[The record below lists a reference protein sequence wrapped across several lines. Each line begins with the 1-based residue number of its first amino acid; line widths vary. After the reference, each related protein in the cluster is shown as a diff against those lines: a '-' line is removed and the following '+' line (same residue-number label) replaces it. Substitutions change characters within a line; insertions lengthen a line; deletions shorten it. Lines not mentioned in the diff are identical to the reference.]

1 MLSKKIKC
9 NLLYMYKIKCNAIK
23 LTKRSIISTLKMA
36 LVWLVLVFN
45 NSPSGKASL
54 QCNIIFSHDF
64 FGFGEEKHFQKYP
77 APGIWWKIRS
87 AQLRGICHKLID
99 SCHKCWR
106 QPFRCWRSFSCFFRC
121 LSSYLHY
128 YPPFLI
134 GPQFISCLSIVSS
147 LPSSLHFT
155 NPFH

>member
-23 LTKRSIISTLKMA
+23 LSRRSIISTLKMA

-54 QCNIIFSHDF
+54 QCNIIFSHDL
-64 FGFGEEKHFQKYP
+64 FGFGEEKHFKEHP

-87 AQLRGICHKLID
+87 AQRRGICHKLID

-106 QPFRCWRSFSCFFRC
+106 QPFRCWRSFSCFFCC
-121 LSSYLHY
+121 LSSSIPSLVPSVPHCS
-128 YPPFLI
+128 PVHLLPFYCVLSS
-134 GPQFISCLSIVSS
+134 FI
-147 LPSSLHFT
+147 FT
-155 NPFH
+155 FY